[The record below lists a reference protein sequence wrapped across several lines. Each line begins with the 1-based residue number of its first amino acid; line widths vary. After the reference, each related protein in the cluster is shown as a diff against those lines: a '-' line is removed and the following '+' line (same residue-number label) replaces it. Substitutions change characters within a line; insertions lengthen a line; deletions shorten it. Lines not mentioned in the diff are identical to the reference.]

1 MCIRDRPVISQEQW
15 DPMDYWGSTD
25 DEDIEEEN
33 EEETEQNHDVS
44 ITDNMQYNPEDL
56 TINVGDTVTWTNNDG
71 GGHTAT
77 STSGPESFDSGNIAS
92 GGTWSFTFTKAGT
105 YDYKC
110 DYHSS
115 MTATITV
122 ND

>member
-1 MCIRDRPVISQEQW
+1 MTSRIKANEIDALTA
-15 DPMDYWGSTD
+15 GSA
-25 DEDIEEEN
+25 
-33 EEETEQNHDVS
+33 
-44 ITDNMQYNPEDL
+44 L
-56 TINVGDTVTWTNNDG
+56 TVN
-71 GGHTAT
+71 AT
-77 STSGPESFDSGNIAS
+77 P
-92 GGTWSFTFTKAGT
+92 TFTKAGT

>member
-1 MCIRDRPVISQEQW
+1 
-15 DPMDYWGSTD
+15 MDKVQQILEKYNSMTLATVG
-25 DEDIEEEN
+25 N
-33 EEETEQNHDVS
+33 NGV
-44 ITDNMQYNPEDL
+44 QYNPEDL